1 MSRLLYAERQ
11 GDNPPRKVNAGAVWL
26 EYSQD
31 KNAQA
36 VSGCAQLRVIPTTP
50 PPDRGLPPGTGAK
63 PSLPAMLDILE
74 FKMWEA

>member
-11 GDNPPRKVNAGAVWL
+11 GDNPPSKVNAGAVWL

-50 PPDRGLPPGTGAK
+50 PPDRGAAAWYRRKAK
-63 PSLPAMLDILE
+63 LAGDAGHLGV
-74 FKMWEA
+74 